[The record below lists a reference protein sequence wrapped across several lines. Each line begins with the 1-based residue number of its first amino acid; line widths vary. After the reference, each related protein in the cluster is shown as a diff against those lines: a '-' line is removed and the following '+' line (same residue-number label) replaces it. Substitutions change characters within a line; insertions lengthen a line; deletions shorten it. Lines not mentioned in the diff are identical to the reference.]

1 MYDAYARGSGAILG
15 DDMGLGKTIQ
25 VIALLAAIMQ
35 KQGDARDKDT
45 WRKIR
50 KERRAIQFEAEG
62 EDVQT
67 FHSLDGSAAPI
78 LIVVPASLLHNWESE
93 INIWMSCCTV
103 LLHGKP
109 EERENIIY
117 RSLRYVA
124 FLCYTN
130 PCSYLYAWFLR
141 FTLIRFFCYRG
152 DYEIVI
158 CSYDIF
164 KSSVDRL
171 GDFRWE
177 VIILDEMHCLKNPES
192 KLTRAVQGLRCPRK
206 LGLTGTLMQ
215 NNEKELHCLLHT
227 IAPGALGSWQEFRT
241 YYGDDIKFGR
251 KKSAAPEAIERS
263 RKKERKLRQVLVP
276 YYLRR
281 EKDKNPRFEDIK
293 KRDQVVFC
301 ELTPYQKAA
310 YERILAM
317 PEFELLRRGDE
328 ICDCGRESRRKRKV
342 CCYRTP
348 ASLGEARGLLWD
360 RFHPSGEACKSC
372 PNCMGLVC
380 VAQLLKLSNHME
392 LLKVNPHDSPDLQEY
407 GAEFAEQAFGEDVDA
422 VGGVEQVTTF
432 REIQSIGTKTCG
444 KMLVLGKLLAFWQRK
459 RQKTLVF
466 SRSTRMLDIL
476 QLYLIGEAISYD
488 RLDGQTK
495 VDERLQLVNK
505 FNDPESTIGVFLIST
520 KAGGMGLNL
529 PSATNVVLFDPS
541 WNPAHDCQAQ
551 DRAYRIGQTK
561 DVQVYRLIT
570 LGTIEEMIYVRQI
583 YKQQLSDTT
592 LKGVAAPRY
601 FEGVQG
607 DSRQQGELF
616 GIRNLLCWNEG
627 GVLKGIQDAYKRD
640 KNGLM
645 IQENQVQLDALA
657 HRTRKTQKPPRQQK
671 LEEEMVEVANEM
683 VTEILSPED
692 TCAASMSP
700 EEPSGNVPT
709 SPTSDGSTERCFFEG
724 ARTLM
729 HEAIVGEHENR
740 SLDSHSC
747 ESDSEDYE
755 QPENEVHVRKQ
766 PHMSSGLNK
775 SRHPSITNG
784 NLPPR
789 KRVHKEPSRSQKPAD
804 RKPSDARNRLYI
816 PTYL

>member
-1 MYDAYARGSGAILG
+1 M
-15 DDMGLGKTIQ
+15 
-25 VIALLAAIMQ
+25 
-35 KQGDARDKDT
+35 
-45 WRKIR
+45 
-50 KERRAIQFEAEG
+50 
-62 EDVQT
+62 
-67 FHSLDGSAAPI
+67 
-78 LIVVPASLLHNWESE
+78 
-93 INIWMSCCTV
+93 
-103 LLHGKP
+103 
-109 EERENIIY
+109 
-117 RSLRYVA
+117 
-124 FLCYTN
+124 
-130 PCSYLYAWFLR
+130 
-141 FTLIRFFCYRG
+141 YRG

-158 CSYDIF
+158 CSYDIL
-164 KSSVDRL
+164 KGSIDRL
-171 GDFRWE
+171 GNFPWE
-177 VIILDEMHCLKNPES
+177 VIILDEMHCLKNMES
-192 KLTRAVQGLRCPRK
+192 KLTRAVQSLKCPRK

-227 IAPGALGSWQEFRT
+227 IAPGALGSWQEFRS
-241 YYGDDIKFGR
+241 YYGDDIKYGR

-328 ICDCGRESRRKRKV
+328 TCDCGRESRRKRKL
-342 CCYRTP
+342 CCYQTP
-348 ASLGEARGLLWD
+348 ASLGDTHGLLWD
-360 RFHPSGEACKSC
+360 RFHPGGEACNSC

-392 LLKVNPHDSPDLQEY
+392 LLKVNPHDPPELQEY
-407 GAEFAEQAFGEDVDA
+407 GAAFAAQAFGEDVDT

-432 REIQSIGTKTCG
+432 HEMQSIGTKTCG

-459 RQKTLVF
+459 RQKTLIF
-466 SRSTRMLDIL
+466 SRSTRMLNIL
-476 QLYLIGEAISYD
+476 QLYLIGEAISYV

-505 FNDPESTIGVFLIST
+505 FNDPESTVGVFLIST

-645 IQENQVQLDALA
+645 IQENQVQVDALA
-657 HRTRKTQKPPRQQK
+657 NRTRKTQKQQQEA
-671 LEEEMVEVANEM
+671 EEEMVEVANEM
-683 VTEILSPED
+683 VIDILSPED
-692 TCAASMSP
+692 ERAPVSP
-700 EEPSGNVPT
+700 EEPSGNVPL
-709 SPTSDGSTERCFFEG
+709 SPISDGSAEGCFFEG

-729 HEAIVGEHENR
+729 HEAIVGERETNNLG
-740 SLDSHSC
+740 SNSCDSG
-747 ESDSEDYE
+747 SDDYE
-755 QPENEVHVRKQ
+755 EPENEVNARKQ
-766 PHMSSGLNK
+766 PHTNSGK
-775 SRHPSITNG
+775 SKARQSG
-784 NLPPR
+784 NMPPR
-789 KRVHKEPSRSQKPAD
+789 KEGVHKALSRSQKSAD
-804 RKPSDARNRLYI
+804 LKPSDVRNRLYI